1 MGAAVVLADSG
12 DTNAVNPTL
21 PLLDFD
27 SGNGLESFVALFVD
41 LAPLDAF
48 TPLEWRIEVTNSGR
62 NFNWRKGSG
71 SSRVGR
77 YGGLFGT
84 LSEERQ
90 AQYERNKA
98 SYSRT
103 KKKSTAAAQQTGRTE
118 RATNRPSRVPTSG
131 NSSGTEPS
139 ERGVT
144 PTA

>member
-12 DTNAVNPTL
+12 DCNAVNHGL

-27 SGNGLESFVALFVD
+27 SGNSLESIVGLFVD

-48 TPLEWRIEVTNSGR
+48 TPLEWRIEVTNNGR

-71 SSRVGR
+71 KERVGR
-77 YGGLFGT
+77 YGGLFGS

-90 AQYERNKA
+90 QAYERNKA
-98 SYSRT
+98 SYSR
-103 KKKSTAAAQQTGRTE
+103 KKKASTAAAQQTGRAE
-118 RATNRPSRVPTSG
+118 RAQNRPSRVPAVRD
-131 NSSGTEPS
+131 SSGTEPI

>member
-1 MGAAVVLADSG
+1 MLADSG
-12 DTNAVNPTL
+12 DCNGVNHDL

-27 SGNGLESFVALFVD
+27 SGNGLESLVALFVD

-48 TPLEWRIEVTNSGR
+48 TPLEWRIEVTNSGK

-71 SSRVGR
+71 SGRVGR
-77 YGGLFGT
+77 YGGLFGN

-90 AQYERNKA
+90 QAYERNKA

-103 KKKSTAAAQQTGRTE
+103 KKKSPAATQQTGRAE
-118 RATNRPSRVPTSG
+118 RAQNRTGRVSAVRD
-131 NSSGTEPS
+131 SSGTEPS